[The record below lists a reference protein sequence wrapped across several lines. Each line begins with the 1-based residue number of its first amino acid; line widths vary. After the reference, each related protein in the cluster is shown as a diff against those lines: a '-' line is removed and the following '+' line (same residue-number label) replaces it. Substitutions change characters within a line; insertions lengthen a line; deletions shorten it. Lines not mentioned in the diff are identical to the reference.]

1 MYKWYYPL
9 APFLVFFLF
18 LGFLSL
24 VYVAVFI
31 HGLTHKARVPKKKS
45 LDSHCGSDNS
55 SRADKNEESLT
66 KLAVNQPAEDEGA
79 NQNRDGINVNVTSRD
94 GESVLRNRNEEHS
107 PTDTAVATFS
117 V

>member
-45 LDSHCGSDNS
+45 LDSQCGSDNS

-79 NQNRDGINVNVTSRD
+79 NQNRDGINVNV
-94 GESVLRNRNEEHS
+94 VRNENFGACS
-107 PTDTAVATFS
+107 S
-117 V
+117 SNIKSS